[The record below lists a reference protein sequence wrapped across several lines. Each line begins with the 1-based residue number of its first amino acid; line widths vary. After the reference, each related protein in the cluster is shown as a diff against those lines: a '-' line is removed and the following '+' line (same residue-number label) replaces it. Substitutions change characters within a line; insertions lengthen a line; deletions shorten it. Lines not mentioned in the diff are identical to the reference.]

1 MEVILSLS
9 FHMKSF
15 QDFYIEL
22 IEDERFYE
30 NASRNHR
37 KETVEETARK
47 VYEMESLNPAVF
59 AVTPM
64 SEHRKHLLNKLYK
77 ITPDKVKKSWVE
89 MALEEKQK
97 DEAKNK
103 PPEEPPLV
111 RGSEQYLKRTQELID
126 AIQATEMIKPIAPLT
141 AKERLE
147 NTGWRP
153 KPETIRE
160 PTEQEKL
167 TAFEN
172 HKNLLLKA
180 RTKLFREKYPD
191 GSPKDLQ
198 KYLNKFKDRI

>member
-1 MEVILSLS
+1 
-9 FHMKSF
+9 MKNF
-15 QDFYIEL
+15 PDWYIEL

-77 ITPDKVKKSWVE
+77 ITPDKVKKNWVTE
-89 MALEEKQK
+89 SIKKQEEEQK
-97 DEAKNK
+97 AKEK
-103 PPEEPPLV
+103 PPEPPLE
-111 RGSEQYLKRTQELID
+111 RGSPQYLKRTQELID
-126 AIQATEMIKPIAPLT
+126 AIQATKMIKPIAPLT

-198 KYLNKFKDRI
+198 KYLNKFKDRF